1 MGHIHTHCTAGHM
14 RQYDMCYM
22 YIHMRHTTHTT
33 HTGHQLHQSTTFPSA
48 NVHLH
53 IRNMTYINMIH
64 MTYINMIHLTHW
76 HVRTMT
82 YIYLNVIWHTYTWYI
97 RHILVTSGISP
108 PHFHPQMYIYMYAIW
123 HTHTTSWAPAASAY
137 HISIRKCAFT
147 CTYYDIHIYMIH
159 TTHTGHQW
167 HQSTTFPCVSSRQ
180 SAPPV
185 YIVSLCESTEWSRTE
200 RQDQGVEGRQRESE
214 GVVGRGA
221 TVNKLT
227 SNRRLIAMACV
238 RCVRIHHMHIVKRRL
253 LDARGC
259 HIDTYHM

>member
-1 MGHIHTHCTAGHM
+1 
-14 RQYDMCYM
+14 
-22 YIHMRHTTHTT
+22 
-33 HTGHQLHQSTTFPSA
+33 
-48 NVHLH
+48 
-53 IRNMTYINMIH
+53 
-64 MTYINMIHLTHW
+64 
-76 HVRTMT
+76 
-82 YIYLNVIWHTYTWYI
+82 
-97 RHILVTSGISP
+97 
-108 PHFHPQMYIYMYAIW
+108 
-123 HTHTTSWAPAASAY
+123 
-137 HISIRKCAFT
+137 
-147 CTYYDIHIYMIH
+147 MIH

-227 SNRRLIAMACV
+227 SKRRLIAMACV